1 MRAQPGQRGFT
12 LIEIM
17 MVVALI
23 AVLAA
28 IAIPNFVGQ
37 SNKAKADAEITA
49 IFAELRM
56 CEERYRAERGTYLAT
71 TTSETSLYPAT
82 PSSSERAI
90 VVGMPAEWT
99 SLKYRGNDRGR
110 CSYGVIVGPGG
121 GGTIGTRA
129 ASFGFTTPNTDWFY
143 ILARCDMDGNSSVDS
158 YYFTDNN
165 NAQIRK
171 QNAGK

>member
-1 MRAQPGQRGFT
+1 MRSQRAQDGFT

-37 SNKAKADAEITA
+37 TAKAKGEAEVTA
-49 IFAELRM
+49 VFAELRL
-56 CEERYRAERGTYLAT
+56 CQERYRAERGTYLAT
-71 TTSETSLYPAT
+71 AASETSLYPAT
-82 PSSSERAI
+82 PSPNERDI
-90 VVGMPAEWT
+90 VASMPQEWRD
-99 SLKYRGNDRGR
+99 LKFRGADRAR
-110 CSYGVIVGPGG
+110 CSYGVFVGAGG
-121 GGTIGTRA
+121 GGTIGSRA
-129 ASFGFTTPNTDWFY
+129 TSFGFTTPNTDWYY
-143 ILARCDMDGNSSVDS
+143 ILARCDLDGNSAVDS

-165 NAQIRK
+165 NATVRK